1 MTVDPIAAVLAPPA
15 YQLLEELT
23 GHDDAATVLVNA
35 EVDATTRAALLTQLE
50 LRTRAS
56 EKFGKWAAQLLFTRD
71 GLEQATHLQIAALH
85 AQRYLDAGVKVVA
98 DLGCGIGAN
107 AFALA
112 GLGLQVRAWDR
123 DAQAVAAALVNLRFF
138 PDCTVQLGDV
148 TDLSVQQMA
157 ASGVEAIFAD
167 PARRTGAKGG
177 NQRVLDPH
185 KWSPTL
191 DQVLGWGHTLAEG
204 GAERLG
210 VKVAPGLDYR
220 FIPSRYRAQWISRG
234 NAVADASL
242 WSPGLAPEGPGRTAV
257 VLSADGPLQLRFDG
271 DPQSP
276 AERVPVSGLGDYLWE
291 PDGAIIRAGTLAQFA
306 VSAGASGCVSDNI
319 AYLTADAPP
328 TGQWARGAACFR
340 VLDVA
345 ALKTKALTSAVR
357 KFCAERAVSS
367 VEVKKRGA
375 QVDPGALQKQL
386 NKVVRASG
394 GKTASTATS
403 RPADSGGKSGKAEGP
418 EANAAKTAPAA
429 ATANPTS
436 LAPQVL
442 TVVLTRVA
450 GRHRA
455 ILCERCP

>member
-15 YQLLEELT
+15 YQLLEQLT
-23 GHDDAATVLVNA
+23 GHEDAATVLA
-35 EVDATTRAALLTQLE
+35 DADVDATTRAALLTQLE
-50 LRTRAS
+50 LRERGV

-123 DAQAVAAALVNLRFF
+123 DPQAVAAALVNLRFF

-157 ASGVEAIFAD
+157 EDGVEAIFAD

-177 NQRVLDPH
+177 NRRILDPH

-191 DQVLGWGHTLAEG
+191 DQVLGWGQTLAEG
-204 GAERLG
+204 GVERLG

-220 FIPSRYRAQWISRG
+220 FIPSHYQAQWISRG

-257 VLSADGPLQLRFDG
+257 ALSADGPLRLSFDG

-276 AERVPVSGLGDYLWE
+276 AERVPVGKLGEYLWE
-291 PDGAIIRAGTLAQFA
+291 PDGAVIRAGTLAQFA
-306 VSAGASGCVSDNI
+306 ASAGASGCVSENI

-328 TGQWARGAACFR
+328 AGQWARATACFR
-340 VLDVA
+340 VLDVVP
-345 ALKTKALTSAVR
+345 LKTKTLTSAVR
-357 KFCAERAVSS
+357 EFCAERAVSS

-386 NKVVRASG
+386 NKVVRTSG
-394 GKTASTATS
+394 GKVASAAASDPAAGGAESGKTAGPTASGAATTAS
-403 RPADSGGKSGKAEGP
+403 P
-418 EANAAKTAPAA
+418 TAP
-429 ATANPTS
+429 
-436 LAPQVL
+436 APQVL

-455 ILCERCP
+455 ILCERCH